1 VKARAIMKAKDE
13 VICVAEIEGGT
24 LKSAVNA
31 VMRRLLNEADYM
43 PIDREW
49 TSVEVQVNR
58 V

>member
-1 VKARAIMKAKDE
+1 MKAKDE